1 MRIQKTKIP
10 GLCVVQP
17 TVFQDG
23 RGFFMESFNQRQF
36 NAVLGLNVTFVQ
48 DNHSCSAKGVL
59 RGMHYQAQQAQGK
72 LVRVVHGTIFDAVV
86 DLRPSSDT
94 FGQWFSI
101 LLSAD
106 NKQQLWV
113 PAGLAHGFLVVSD
126 SAEVLYKTTDYYAPA
141 YQATLAW
148 DDPSVGIDWPLQQY
162 GIAYPMLSEK
172 DQRGRSLQD
181 LLTSKMA

>member
-106 NKQQLWV
+106 NKTQ
-113 PAGLAHGFLVVSD
+113 
-126 SAEVLYKTTDYYAPA
+126 VLYKTTDYYATA

>member
-1 MRIQKTKIP
+1 M
-10 GLCVVQP
+10 QP

-106 NKQQLWV
+106 NKCYTKQPTTMPQLIK
-113 PAGLAHGFLVVSD
+113 L
-126 SAEVLYKTTDYYAPA
+126 
-141 YQATLAW
+141 
-148 DDPSVGIDWPLQQY
+148 
-162 GIAYPMLSEK
+162 
-172 DQRGRSLQD
+172 R
-181 LLTSKMA
+181 